1 MECSRYDHL
10 DIVEEAQGKH
20 DFMHDTLSMAT
31 HIIAPDSGRVIHNI
45 DDGREVSPIGI
56 VNERFT

>member
-1 MECSRYDHL
+1 MECSRHDHP

-31 HIIAPDSGRVIHNI
+31 HIIASDSGRVTHNI
-45 DDGREVSPIGI
+45 ADGRVSPIGI